1 MAIEFSAGY
10 PTRQATRDLYDELDY
25 QRAVQAYLWATP
37 LVNSVAFK
45 KALIHAGVSPSEP
58 TLMVFDKHVGPKQ
71 IIMTA
76 NSEVIYAFSVFDLAK
91 TGPVFAEV
99 PEGMPGGFWDF
110 WERGVEDIGLGR
122 SAHGGKFVM
131 LAPGSKQEVPAGFI
145 PVRSRTNNVF
155 FAARGILKP
164 GDSTEPFVRLASSIK
179 LYTLAN
185 EDRVTRI
192 VLNDGQPFDSDW
204 PKDGRYF
211 EYLAEGLSDA
221 IVEPQDK
228 LMYAMLEPLGIVPDR
243 PFQPDDRQR
252 KILARAAE
260 TGHQMV
266 ANLAFA
272 NRFPTSRVWPDRMW
286 ERSILT
292 TTPDN
297 ETPARIELDER
308 AQGWYQLIGNGVFPY
323 SAKPVPGTGQWYGS
337 TFRDRTGAFLDG
349 TNSYKLTLATD
360 PPAERFWSVTIYDN
374 RTRSMIDTDQR
385 RAGLSSYSKLKKNED
400 GSLDLYFGP
409 SAPQGFENNW
419 IKTISGQGFFAMFRL
434 YNPLAPVYDGSWKLP
449 DIERQ

>member
-1 MAIEFSAGY
+1 
-10 PTRQATRDLYDELDY
+10 
-25 QRAVQAYLWATP
+25 
-37 LVNSVAFK
+37 
-45 KALIHAGVSPSEP
+45 
-58 TLMVFDKHVGPKQ
+58 
-71 IIMTA
+71 
-76 NSEVIYAFSVFDLAK
+76 
-91 TGPVFAEV
+91 
-99 PEGMPGGFWDF
+99 
-110 WERGVEDIGLGR
+110 
-122 SAHGGKFVM
+122 
-131 LAPGSKQEVPAGFI
+131 
-145 PVRSRTNNVF
+145 
-155 FAARGILKP
+155 
-164 GDSTEPFVRLASSIK
+164 
-179 LYTLAN
+179 
-185 EDRVTRI
+185 
-192 VLNDGQPFDSDW
+192 
-204 PKDGRYF
+204 
-211 EYLAEGLSDA
+211 
-221 IVEPQDK
+221 
-228 LMYAMLEPLGIVPDR
+228 
-243 PFQPDDRQR
+243 
-252 KILARAAE
+252 
-260 TGHQMV
+260 MV